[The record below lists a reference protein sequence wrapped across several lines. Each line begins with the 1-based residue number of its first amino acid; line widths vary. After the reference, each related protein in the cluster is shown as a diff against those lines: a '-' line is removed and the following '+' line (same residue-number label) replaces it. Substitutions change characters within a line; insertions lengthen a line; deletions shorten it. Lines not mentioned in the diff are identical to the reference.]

1 MLEILAILAG
11 IAVCAALVPL
21 ARRNRA
27 LRAENAR
34 LGERVEELSDR
45 NWELKD
51 AEERSRSL
59 LEAQGDVIVRRDA
72 DGRITYVNDAFCV
85 LAGLPR
91 EALIAT
97 DFALPLLAM
106 GEDVALPDG
115 TRLHDQKI
123 ATADGARWIAW
134 HDVMARA
141 QAGER
146 LEIQSVGRDITD
158 RVEAERALAEA
169 RDQAEAASLAKSRFL
184 AMV

>member
-34 LGERVEELSDR
+34 L
-45 NWELKD
+45 
-51 AEERSRSL
+51 
-59 LEAQGDVIVRRDA
+59 
-72 DGRITYVNDAFCV
+72 
-85 LAGLPR
+85 
-91 EALIAT
+91 
-97 DFALPLLAM
+97 